1 MYLKRQLLEGN
12 NDVLECI
19 EECNNYKMPSS
30 LRQLLEIILRYCEPT
45 NNKELR
51 NFAYNARIDDL
62 KSMDIEDGIIEETL
76 IAKPFLYRLIS
87 TTIRRKG
94 KNALATASSGI
105 TATNFLGGTTTHSRI
120 KIH

>member
-19 EECNNYKMPSS
+19 EECNNYK
-30 LRQLLEIILRYCEPT
+30 I
-45 NNKELR
+45 
-51 NFAYNARIDDL
+51 
-62 KSMDIEDGIIEETL
+62 
-76 IAKPFLYRLIS
+76 IAKPFLYRLIF

-94 KNALATASSGI
+94 ENALATASSGI
-105 TATNFLGGTTTHSRI
+105 TATIFLGGTTTHSRI

>member
-30 LRQLLEIILRYCEPT
+30 LRHLLEIILRYFEPT

-51 NFAYNARIDDL
+51 
-62 KSMDIEDGIIEETL
+62 KIE
-76 IAKPFLYRLIS
+76 KPFLYRLIF

-94 KNALATASSGI
+94 ENALATASSGI